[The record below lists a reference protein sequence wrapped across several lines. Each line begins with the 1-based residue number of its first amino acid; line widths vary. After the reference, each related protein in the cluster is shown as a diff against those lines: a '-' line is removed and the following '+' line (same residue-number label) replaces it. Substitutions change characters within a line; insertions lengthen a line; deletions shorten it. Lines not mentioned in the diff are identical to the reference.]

1 MIKQI
6 IIRNESTRGYKIIDD
21 NLEGGTENLPDELM
35 IDLVPKC
42 ANKNK
47 INYFFKKTLNSE
59 VLVKL
64 VCDNSFDE
72 YNRPIAKSHCLI
84 IPEEIFITKGLPYFI
99 TPLIWQKDLLASD
112 NFLSFESDFKKT
124 TLRISSAL
132 KNLLQATLLY
142 QQVFILTSTKDQKII
157 DQLIELI
164 VSVEEFLPYELSKTL
179 SIKSYIINKQFTDI
193 NIGITND
200 SQILEEKNDPSK
212 DIIVFKTETNPY
224 SLETEQDFRINPI
237 IDDIVNA
244 VISSQDNSEETLKSL
259 FDLIFSINKSLDPRI
274 DYNFKEKIIERWNIK
289 KNAIFK
295 IRKILR
301 RGFLRSSPKSLS

>member
-6 IIRNESTRGYKIIDD
+6 IIRNDSTRGYKIIDD

-42 ANKNK
+42 ANKDK

-59 VLVKL
+59 ILVKL

-84 IPEEIFITKGLPYFI
+84 IPEEIFITKGLSFFI
-99 TPLIWQKDLLASD
+99 TPLTWQNELSASD
-112 NFLSFESDFKKT
+112 NFLKIDTDFEKT

-142 QQVFILTSTKDQKII
+142 QHVFILTSTKDQKII
-157 DQLIELI
+157 NQLAILI
-164 VSVEEFLPYELSKTL
+164 ASVEEFLPYELSKTL
-179 SIKSYIINKQFTDI
+179 RIKSYINNKQFLDT

-200 SQILEEKNDPSK
+200 SQILEEGTDPNK
-212 DIIVFKTETNPY
+212 DIIVFKTEANPY
-224 SLETEQDFRINPI
+224 ILETDQDFRINPI
-237 IDDIVNA
+237 IDDIVNLVA
-244 VISSQDNSEETLKSL
+244 SSPGNNEETLQSL

-274 DYNFKEKIIERWNIK
+274 DYIFKEKIIKRWNMK
-289 KNAIFK
+289 KNMIFK
-295 IRKILR
+295 IRKLLN
-301 RGFLRSSPKSLS
+301 RGFSRSSPKSLS